1 MKKTDRSSKSV
12 REDILKR
19 AAPFL
24 KRHGTDGAPVDEIMK
39 AAGLTSG
46 ALYSQFKN
54 KEDLCTQAI
63 CSSLDAMLEGYGTTL
78 RKRGKEGLKL
88 IVAQYLSMEHVAHVT
103 EGCTFAALGRD
114 MAKASPRAKR
124 AYEARIQALVELL
137 VDALGAGPVAKRR
150 AKAQQIL
157 STMLGA
163 VTFARAM
170 ADADAVNK
178 FLSQVRAST
187 LRALDQR
194 RL

>member
-1 MKKTDRSSKSV
+1 MKTAKGASKTQHQ
-12 REDILKR
+12 EILR
-19 AAPFL
+19 AAGPFL
-24 KRHGTDGAPVDEIMK
+24 KRHGTDAPVDEIMK

-124 AYEARIQALVELL
+124 AYEARIQALVELF

-170 ADADAVNK
+170 ADADAANK

>member
-1 MKKTDRSSKSV
+1 MKKTDRSSSV
-12 REDILKR
+12 RKDILKK

-24 KRHGTDGAPVDEIMK
+24 KRHGTDGAPVDKIMK
-39 AAGLTSG
+39 AVGLTSG
-46 ALYSQFKN
+46 ALYSQFES

-63 CSSLDAMLEGYGTTL
+63 CSALDAMLEGYGRTL

-88 IVAQYLSMEHVAHVT
+88 VVAQYLSKEHVAQVT
-103 EGCTFAALGRD
+103 EGCTFAALGSE
-114 MAKASPRAKR
+114 MAKASPGAKR
-124 AYEARIQALVELL
+124 AYQARIQALVQLF

-163 VTFARAM
+163 VTFARTM
-170 ADADAVNK
+170 ADADAANE
-178 FLSQVRAST
+178 FLSQVRANT
-187 LRALDQR
+187 LRVLDQR